1 MKRRGLAV
9 LVFVLLALPFVLGA
23 TDIKVKTLPGYDVHV
38 NFAQTGDTYSLVKSL
53 NLGKADNDG
62 LAAGVFDE
70 GGNTEVNAYVQIS
83 VNGEKVL
90 FEKFE
95 DVATGSPVYF
105 TLTED
110 EASVDYI
117 ESEVEE
123 NATEVVNETVEE
135 VVNETVEEVVEKDEA
150 ITGSVVDDGSGTGIP
165 KFVYYI
171 IGIIVIAVILV
182 FFVVGRLNHR
192 GKLAGTSGM
201 KLAKVSAPT
210 DYGAKLTEAENKIK
224 AAQEEISRL
233 RNQNKIAEMEKR
245 IEKEREEL
253 ERLKRGEGGGLG
265 F

>member
-135 VVNETVEEVVEKDEA
+135 VVNETIEEVIEKDEA
-150 ITGSVVDDGSGTGIP
+150 ITGAVVDDGSGTGIP